1 MIEINITIKIKGEN
15 EGALKFTVN
24 AVVSKKIYITA
35 SYDLLYLF
43 CCINVNDKDN
53 ELTFQGDPCI
63 GIPVVCMEDYR
74 VARDSPQTDDTCR
87 DDTEERKVTL
97 KG

>member
-24 AVVSKKIYITA
+24 AVVSKRIYITA

-53 ELTFQGDPCI
+53 ELTF
-63 GIPVVCMEDYR
+63 
-74 VARDSPQTDDTCR
+74 
-87 DDTEERKVTL
+87 
-97 KG
+97 